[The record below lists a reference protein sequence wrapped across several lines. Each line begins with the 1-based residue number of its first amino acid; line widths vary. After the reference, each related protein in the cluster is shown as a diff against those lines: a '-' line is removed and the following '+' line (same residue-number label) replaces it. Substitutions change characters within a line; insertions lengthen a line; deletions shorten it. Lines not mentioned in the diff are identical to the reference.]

1 MSSPLPVILC
11 GKTEQ
16 IAQGVIATLKPEMEG
31 TLAHI
36 WTKVYLWAILL
47 TATVVHLILTP
58 EAGKSQIP
66 LLLKG
71 EKEVPS
77 DSELGSKNYEQPPVA
92 VLLGAG
98 YDDEAIEQ
106 MREAAKGTKNVPWL
120 RPDTTK
126 PAPPLG
132 PEYGKALVARIK
144 ETIKELGEQGKMD
157 EDAVVWY

>member
-1 MSSPLPVILC
+1 MASETSPLPVILC
-11 GKTEQ
+11 GRTEQ
-16 IAQGVIATLKPEMEG
+16 IARGVIATLQPDIEG
-31 TLAHI
+31 MFELHNRSGAP
-36 WTKVYLWAILL
+36 YLI
-47 TATVVHLILTP
+47 ATVVHLILTP
-58 EAGKSQIP
+58 EAGKVQIP
-66 LLLKG
+66 ALLKG

-77 DSELGSKNYEQPPVA
+77 DSELGSKNYEKAPVA

-98 YDDEAIEQ
+98 YDDKAIEEL
-106 MREAAKGTKNVPWL
+106 RKASEGTNVPWL

-144 ETIKELGEQGKMD
+144 ETIKTLTEEKKME